1 VFEYDYVEILEYEI
15 KKLER
20 KRKKQKKRETSKQRR
35 LRKCREDFSIF
46 FTNMYI
52 IRIC

>member
-1 VFEYDYVEILEYEI
+1 MFEYDYVEKLEYEV

-20 KRKKQKKRETSKQRR
+20 KREKKKRETSKQRR